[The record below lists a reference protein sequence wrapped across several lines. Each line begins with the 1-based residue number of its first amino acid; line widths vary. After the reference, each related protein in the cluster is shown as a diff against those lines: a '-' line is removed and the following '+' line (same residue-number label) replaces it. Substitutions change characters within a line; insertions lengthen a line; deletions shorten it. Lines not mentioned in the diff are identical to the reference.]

1 MKFVSLFAGIGGF
14 DLGFERAGM
23 TPMLQVENDPY
34 PTRVL
39 ERHWPDVP
47 RITDVKEVSADDIA
61 EADLICGGFPCQ
73 DISVAGK
80 RAGLDGDRS
89 GLWFEFARL
98 VDSAR
103 PSWVVVENVAG
114 LLSSN
119 RGEDLATIV
128 GTLADCGYGWAYRVL
143 DSQYFGV
150 AQRRRRVFIVGHIGA
165 GSAAEVLLEPEGLP
179 GDSAPCR
186 PEGQAVAA
194 LTANGV
200 GTCGADDNQAQAGH
214 LVAVS
219 VAENQRGEL
228 VTAPVTPALAGGGG
242 KPGQGYPAV
251 MTVHTTQDPIVGTS
265 VMHALSTKECGG
277 VYVPDVANTLTS
289 RMWKGVDSTVD
300 EGQTPIAHAGLV
312 RKLTPLECERLQG
325 FPDGWTDN
333 LSDTRRYRA
342 LGNAVTVNVAEWIG
356 RRIVQSNEPF

>member
-23 TPMLQVENDPY
+23 SPMLQVENDPY
-34 PTRVL
+34 PFKVL

-47 RITDVKEVSADDIA
+47 KITDVKEVSADDIA
-61 EADLICGGFPCQ
+61 EADFICGGFPCQ

-186 PEGQAVAA
+186 PEGEAVAA

-228 VTAPVTPALAGGGG
+228 VTASVTPALSGGGG

-251 MTVHTTQDPIVGTS
+251 MTGC
-265 VMHALSTKECGG
+265 A
-277 VYVPDVANTLTS
+277 
-289 RMWKGVDSTVD
+289 
-300 EGQTPIAHAGLV
+300 V
-312 RKLTPLECERLQG
+312 RKVTPLECERLQG

>member
-23 TPMLQVENDPY
+23 SPMLQVENDPY
-34 PTRVL
+34 PFKVL

-47 RITDVKEVSADDIA
+47 KITDVKEVSADDIA

-186 PEGQAVAA
+186 PEGEAVA
-194 LTANGV
+194 
-200 GTCGADDNQAQAGH
+200 GT
-214 LVAVS
+214 
-219 VAENQRGEL
+219 
-228 VTAPVTPALAGGGG
+228 LAARTSGGGF
-242 KPGQGYPAV
+242 PGTDEAAAGYL
-251 MTVHTTQDPIVGTS
+251 TVHTTQDPIVGTS

-277 VYVPDVANTLTS
+277 VP
-289 RMWKGVDSTVD
+289 
-300 EGQTPIAHAGLV
+300 QTGAV